1 MGPCCWKLIL
11 PGGLV
16 TAGAPERPRKENL
29 LADGREQEFTRTLS
43 WLLVTT
49 RNSAGGEEKLRGAP
63 CGPLFLSPIVSFLEK
78 KGQGLEQELQTGEKV
93 GVSQE
98 LGGEKLKLAKTQ
110 PCCPRDTPVLKQ

>member
-29 LADGREQEFTRTLS
+29 LADESKSLPEHYPG
-43 WLLVTT
+43 
-49 RNSAGGEEKLRGAP
+49 NSTGGEEKLSRAP
-63 CGPLFLSPIVSFLEK
+63 SVPLFLSPIVSFLEK
-78 KGQGLEQELQTGEKV
+78 KEQGLEQELQTGEKV

-98 LGGEKLKLAKTQ
+98 LGEGGLKLAKT
-110 PCCPRDTPVLKQ
+110 